1 MSEASDRLAALESR
15 VAALKDWKAKYEHER
30 KRTEKLRD
38 ALREFIGFDAVT
50 QMVGAPSASTKETL
64 QLTAKDLVVNVS
76 HEEKVRNL
84 TTDTVIGKVLFCGL
98 TDLAAPGEFSEAQ
111 LSGALAE
118 RGWNIGH
125 STLGPTLGGLVR
137 DGYLIRT
144 QGKPMRYRMPT
155 KVLLNVS
162 GGRE

>member
-1 MSEASDRLAALESR
+1 LSEALDRLAGLESR
-15 VAALKDWKAKYEHER
+15 VAALKDWKAKYEHEK
-30 KRTEKLRD
+30 KRTEKVRD
-38 ALREFIGFDAVT
+38 ALREFIGFDAMT
-50 QMVGAPSASTKETL
+50 GLTGTPGEGTKEIL
-64 QLTAKDLVVNVS
+64 QMTAKDLVVNVS
-76 HEEKVRNL
+76 HEEKVKNL

-98 TDLAAPGEFSEAQ
+98 TDLASLDGFSEAQ
-111 LSGALAE
+111 LSVALAE

-155 KVLLNVS
+155 KVLLTVK
-162 GGRE
+162 GGHE

>member
-15 VAALKDWKAKYEHER
+15 VAALKDWKAKYEHET
-30 KRTEKLRD
+30 KRTEKLRH
-38 ALREFIGFDAVT
+38 ALREFIGFDAASELI
-50 QMVGAPSASTKETL
+50 GAPVPATKETMN
-64 QLTAKDLVVNVS
+64 LTVKDLVVNVS
-76 HEEKVRNL
+76 HEDKVKNL

-98 TDLAAPGEFSEAQ
+98 TDLAKLDGFSEAQ
-111 LSGALAE
+111 LSAALAE